1 MERPQT
7 IGKCL
12 YTAVKLVFCPGAVVE
27 SIANRALRYARAVAA
42 GEVHRRA
49 RGQIYRAPPAKTD
62 SLWSRQTGRLELP
75 PSLQDL
81 LLPKGGGKARVEAA
95 HMLLILVIYMYIK
108 RYVQTMRDTT
118 WTDARVE
125 TFKAGT
131 NWA

>member
-1 MERPQT
+1 MEWPQT

-62 SLWSRQTGRLELP
+62 SLWSRETGRLELP

-81 LLPKGGGKARVEAA
+81 LLPKVAEKLESRRPICY
-95 HMLLILVIYMYIK
+95 LYWLYICILNGMYK
-108 RYVQTMRDTT
+108 L
-118 WTDARVE
+118 
-125 TFKAGT
+125 
-131 NWA
+131 